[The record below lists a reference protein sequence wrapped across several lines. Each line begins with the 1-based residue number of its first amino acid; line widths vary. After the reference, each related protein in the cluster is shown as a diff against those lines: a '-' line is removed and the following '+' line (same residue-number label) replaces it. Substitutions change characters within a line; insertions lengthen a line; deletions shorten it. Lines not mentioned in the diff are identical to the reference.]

1 LLVFAGLV
9 CLRDLDG
16 FWIGRDGG
24 LSCRGHLGLH
34 LFVDLESIGT
44 DVVWSYSDICI
55 YYSISCLVTYASG
68 FGVSFT
74 YMMKFDKDGLCSRNF
89 LSFDIGRRQAVLRS

>member
-24 LSCRGHLGLH
+24 SSCRGHLGLH
-34 LFVDLESIGT
+34 LFVDLESIVGT
-44 DVVWSYSDICI
+44 S
-55 YYSISCLVTYASG
+55 
-68 FGVSFT
+68 FGVIAIYVYIIQS
-74 YMMKFDKDGLCSRNF
+74 
-89 LSFDIGRRQAVLRS
+89 AVL